1 MQKSAANQN
10 GQVLIEILL
19 AILIA
24 VAIIGAVSNLL
35 FANLKSGK
43 ISGAKNVALSLAQ
56 EGLEAMETI
65 RDNDWHNIYLPPD
78 GNGNSTDKGND
89 FPYYL
94 HSDDSSWS
102 LSNNIINRDITIDGT
117 VYLRTIYIYNVS
129 RGIEGDIVETGGME
143 DPSTQKIQVVV
154 SSNESS
160 DVALSNYFTRWK
172 NETFI
177 QTDWSGGSGQAGPLI
192 WNSVINQY
200 SLDDGNID
208 VSDPAGSIKLK

>member
-1 MQKSAANQN
+1 MQKATANQN

-43 ISGAKNVALSLAQ
+43 ISGAKNVALSLAK

-94 HSDDSSWS
+94 YSDSSSWS
-102 LSNNIINRDITIDGT
+102 LSNNVIDRDIIINGIT
-117 VYLRTIYIYNVS
+117 YSRTFYIFNVS
-129 RGIEGDIVETGGME
+129 RDAAGDIVETGGAE
-143 DPSTQKIQVVV
+143 DPSTQKIQVIV
-154 SSNESS
+154 SSSESS
-160 DVALSNYFTRWK
+160 AVVLNNYFTRWK

-177 QTDWSGGSGQAGPLI
+177 QTDWSSGSGQAGPLI
-192 WNSVINQY
+192 WDSVINQY

>member
-1 MQKSAANQN
+1 MQRAITNQN

-43 ISGAKNVALSLAQ
+43 ISGARNVALSLAK
-56 EGLEAMETI
+56 EGLEAMEI
-65 RDNDWHNIYLPPD
+65 IKDNDWHNIYLPPD
-78 GNGNSTDKGND
+78 GNGNYADKGNG

-94 HSDDSSWS
+94 YSDGSSWN
-102 LSNNIINRDITIDGT
+102 LSNNVINRDITIDGAA
-117 VYLRTIYIYNVS
+117 YSRIIYIYNVS
-129 RGIEGDIVETGGME
+129 RDAEGNIVETGGTE

-160 DVALSNYFTRWK
+160 DITLSNYFTRWK

-177 QTDWSGGSGQAGPLI
+177 QTDWSGGSGQTGPLI
-192 WNSVINQY
+192 WNNIINQY
-200 SLDDGNID
+200 SSDDGNID
-208 VSDPAGSIKLK
+208 TGNPAGSIKLK

>member
-24 VAIIGAVSNLL
+24 VTIIGAVYNLL
-35 FANLKSGK
+35 SANMKSNK
-43 ISGAKNVALSLAQ
+43 ISGAKNIALSLAQ

-65 RDNDWHNIYLPPD
+65 RDNGWHNIYLPPD
-78 GNGNSTDKGND
+78 GNGNSANKGNG

-94 HSDDSSWS
+94 SNDGSSWS
-102 LSNNIINRDITIDGT
+102 LSNNIINRDVTIDGVT
-117 VYLRTIYIYNVS
+117 YLRVIYIYNVS
-129 RGIEGDIVETGGME
+129 RDENGNVIEAGGTE
-143 DPSTQKIQVVV
+143 DPSTQKIQVIV
-154 SSNESS
+154 SSSESS
-160 DVALSNYFTRWK
+160 DVILSNYFTRWK

-192 WNSVINQY
+192 WDNIINQY
-200 SLDDGNID
+200 GSDDGNID
-208 VSDPAGSIKLK
+208 ANNPSGSIKLK

>member
-1 MQKSAANQN
+1 MQKVAANQN

-24 VAIIGAVSNLL
+24 VTIIGAVSNLL

-43 ISGAKNVALSLAQ
+43 ISGAKNTALSLAQ

-65 RDNDWHNIYLPPD
+65 RDNDWHNIYFPPD
-78 GNGNSTDKGND
+78 GNGDSTDKGNG

-94 HSDDSSWS
+94 YNNGSSWS

-117 VYLRTIYIYNVS
+117 VYSRTIYIYNVN
-129 RGIEGDIVETGGME
+129 RDAGGNIVETGGAE

-160 DVALSNYFTRWK
+160 DITLSNYFTRWR
-172 NETFI
+172 NEAFI

-192 WNSVINQY
+192 WNNIINQY
-200 SLDDGNID
+200 SSDDGNINTD
-208 VSDPAGSIKLK
+208 NPAGSIKLK